1 MPTKCLITNFQR
13 NQSNFNLPRSLINNH
28 MSRPSSLRSKPK
40 PVKKQESE
48 TRTLTT
54 LVLSWARSASTTMS
68 HFSPSFILSWALNR
82 SSTWPHSQKST
93 EALLRLLLN
102 TPRDQMLLRKCSLR
116 SNQEKTPKTLR
127 ASPTTSLSLKLMRS
141 KRFTGGWAATM
152 RWASLRLQTA
162 FEIKSR

>member
-1 MPTKCLITNFQR
+1 MPTKSLIINFQR
-13 NQSNFNLPRSLINNH
+13 NQSNYNLPRSLINNH
-28 MSRPSSLRSKPK
+28 MSRPSSLRFKLK
-40 PVKKQESE
+40 PVKRQESE

-54 LVLSWARSASTTMS
+54 LVHSWARSASTTMS

-102 TPRDQMLLRKCSLR
+102 TPRDQMLLRKYLLR
-116 SNQEKTPKTLR
+116 SNQEKTPKTLK
-127 ASPTTSLSLKLMRS
+127 ALPITLPSLRLMRL
-141 KRFTGGWAATM
+141 KRFTGGWAATKK
-152 RWASLRLQTA
+152 WASLKLQTA